1 MYLPDTCVVLQAGDN
16 KACIT
21 AQTLQSLS
29 LQPSPLWLLLVIP
42 VEVDR
47 ITTRLAVSVDLF
59 LTEVCE
65 VQLVDIQCISGVYIV
80 ATNLSNTLNA
90 AVTTDLIGTAHQMN
104 TISRYSGFPYFNQ
117 SEELPDI

>member
-1 MYLPDTCVVLQAGDN
+1 MTWKEAELLRGFADMH
-16 KACIT
+16 
-21 AQTLQSLS
+21 
-29 LQPSPLWLLLVIP
+29 PSPLWLLLVIP
-42 VEVDR
+42 VDADR

-65 VQLVDIQCISGVYIV
+65 VQLVDIQCISGVCIV

-90 AVTTDLIGTAHQMN
+90 AVTTGFDRRCHQMN
-104 TISRYSGFPYFNQ
+104 TISWYSGFPYFNQ